1 MAMSQ
6 MKSHQSMSARRTPA
20 RQSGFSLVELM
31 IAITIGLFLM
41 SGMALIF
48 VNSVQSRNELEKSSR
63 QIENGRYAAEAMRE
77 DIELAGFY
85 GTYLPPLPVAGI
97 VPGPVVWTTPDPCT
111 TVLNNMGFFNGVTAP
126 PTPVVAGPPSVPVGI
141 YGYADT
147 NAGLLPGTCSAV
159 LINRKPGTDVLVV
172 RRVSTTALSID
183 VDFNNVPDTTTTID
197 QDVPTGDGPTYAS
210 LAGGY
215 YLQVSNCSNEQAV
228 RGAFVL
234 STDTSSFLLHRVR
247 TVGVPPDCITG
258 ELSRLRTYI
267 VRIFYV
273 STCNDCSGSGDGIP
287 TLKTVDLTGST
298 GACAGPAAGCGSMA
312 TQPIAEGIENLQFE
326 YGLDDNGDGIPD
338 RFVTDPSDLVAA
350 PLPVTVPPTA
360 NNWQNVVAVKVF
372 LLARNT
378 ETTPGYKDTKT
389 YSLNSAGTALTPA
402 PASTDPA
409 SGGYKRHVYFTLA
422 RAINIGGRRL

>member
-6 MKSHQSMSARRTPA
+6 MKSHQSMSARRTSA

-31 IAITIGLFLM
+31 IAITIGLFIM

-63 QIENGRYAAEAMRE
+63 QIENGRYAAEALRE

-85 GTYLPPLPVAGI
+85 GDYLPPLPS
-97 VPGPVVWTTPDPCT
+97 PGAVTAPVVWTTPDPCT

-147 NAGLLPGTCSAV
+147 NAGLLPGTCAAV
-159 LINRKPGTDVLVV
+159 LTNLKPGTDVLVV

-183 VDFNNVPDTTTTID
+183 VDFNNVADTNTTYD
-197 QDVPTGDGPTYAS
+197 DGSAGPPYAS

-228 RGAFVL
+228 TGAFML
-234 STDTSSFLLHRVR
+234 NTDTSSYLLHRVR
-247 TVGVPPDCITG
+247 TVGVPPDCVTG
-258 ELSRLRTYI
+258 ELSRLRTYM

-298 GACAGPAAGCGSMA
+298 GACAGPAAGCGQMVPR
-312 TQPIAEGIENLQFE
+312 PIAEGIENLQFE

-338 RFVTDPSDLVAA
+338 RFVTDPSNLVAA
-350 PLPVTVPPTA
+350 PLPVTAPPTA

-378 ETTPGYKDTKT
+378 ETTPSYKDTKT
-389 YSLNSAGTALTPA
+389 YSLNSAGTALTPS

-409 SGGYKRHVYFTLA
+409 FGGYKRHVYFTLA
-422 RAINIGGRRL
+422 RATNIGGRRL